1 MNIYHLN
8 IKDNDDAEY
17 DINTHFGHP
26 TKTATELYN
35 DYHKAYDYVIS
46 TNNEWGILDILQ
58 ELKNMGWN
66 PVDIEKVE
74 VDY

>member
-1 MNIYHLN
+1 MKVYHLN
-8 IKDNDDAEY
+8 IRDNDDTEY
-17 DINTHFGHP
+17 DIDTHFGHP
-26 TKTATELYN
+26 TKTATELWE
-35 DYHKAYDYVIS
+35 DYHKAYDSVIS
-46 TNNEWGILDILQ
+46 TNNEWGILDILK

>member
-1 MNIYHLN
+1 MKIYHLN

-35 DYHKAYDYVIS
+35 DYHKAYDSVIS